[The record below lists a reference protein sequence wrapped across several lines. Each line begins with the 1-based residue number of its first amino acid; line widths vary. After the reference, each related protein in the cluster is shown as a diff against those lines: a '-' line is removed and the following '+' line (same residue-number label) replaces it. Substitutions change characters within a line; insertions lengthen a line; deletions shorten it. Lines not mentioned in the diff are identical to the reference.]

1 MQDRQRLRCTA
12 RTSQMGPLVATRF
25 SMLSTFPPTQCGLAT
40 FAYALVSEMAAS
52 GVDVEVVRIVDEP
65 EPVVAHVSHELVIS
79 EPGAARQ
86 AAAAMNACDVAIVQ
100 HEYGIFGGR
109 DGADVVDLLDQLRI
123 PSIVVLHT
131 VLAQP
136 TLHQHQVL
144 ARVVDAAT
152 IVVTMTDTARRRLLH
167 GWVVDPAKV
176 RVIAHG
182 AADNRPAAGEVS
194 PIGARPTILTWGLL
208 GEGKGIEWAITAMAD
223 VVDLTPAPLYRVVG
237 ETHPR
242 VVERDGERYRDRLVA
257 LSESLGVED
266 LVSFEGR
273 YLDEPSLRRVIREA
287 DVVLLPYDSRDQV
300 TSGVLTEAV
309 VAGKPV
315 ISTGFPHAVEL
326 LSGGAGI
333 IVPQR
338 DPKAIAAALRRVLT
352 EPGLTAS
359 MGAVATELAPGL
371 LWSGVAAEYVALGTS
386 LLGTAKLS
394 VA

>member
-1 MQDRQRLRCTA
+1 
-12 RTSQMGPLVATRF
+12 VATRF

-86 AAAAMNACDVAIVQ
+86 AAAAMNDCDVAIVQ

-182 AADNRPAAGEVS
+182 AADNRPASGDVS
-194 PIGARPTILTWGLL
+194 PTSARPTILTWGLL
-208 GEGKGIEWAITAMAD
+208 GEGKGIEWALMALAD

-242 VVERDGERYRDRLVA
+242 VIERDGERYRDRLVA
-257 LSESLGVED
+257 LSESLGVEG

-352 EPGLTAS
+352 EPGLITS
-359 MGAVATELAPGL
+359 MGAAATDLAPGL